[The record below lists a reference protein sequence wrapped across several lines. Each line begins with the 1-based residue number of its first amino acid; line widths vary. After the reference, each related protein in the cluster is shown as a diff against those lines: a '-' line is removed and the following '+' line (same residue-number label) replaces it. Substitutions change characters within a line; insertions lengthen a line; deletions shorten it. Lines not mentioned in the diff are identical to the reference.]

1 MKTSNP
7 SEDHKHP
14 QLESESDIRFNK
26 SLQDLKD
33 LCSQL
38 HFAADSYHSTFLNSN
53 QKQLV
58 VKNTKEYVRNA
69 LVTVVDHLGSVSS
82 NLDHHL
88 SKAGSIYQTE
98 VKINF
103 LNQKLLTCQD
113 YSHKIALAKVSSR
126 EDNLKYNSR
135 YIKPPV
141 SDVLKLNESLRFSAY
156 RFPDILRVFAWSQIT
171 AKARNREDEFKV
183 DEEVPLFLY
192 TCNSY
197 KPSLPLESS
206 VSVPVLAVR
215 DKLSVQPKPQSFQL
229 LDKGKSRRGMLF
241 TKSRRNNDILSI
253 GGSQRT

>member
-7 SEDHKHP
+7 SEEDHKHP
-14 QLESESDIRFNK
+14 QTESENDNRFNK

-38 HFAADSYHSTFLNSN
+38 HFAADSYQSTFLNSN

-69 LVTVVDHLGSVSS
+69 LVTVVDHLGSVSA
-82 NLDHHL
+82 NLDRQL

-98 VKINF
+98 IKINF
-103 LNQKLLTCQD
+103 LNQKLLSCQD
-113 YSHKIALAKVSSR
+113 YSHKIAVAKVSSR
-126 EDNLKYNSR
+126 EDYLKYNSR

-141 SDVLKLNESLRFSAY
+141 SDVLKLNQSLRNSK
-156 RFPDILRVFAWSQIT
+156 D
-171 AKARNREDEFKV
+171 DEFKV

-192 TCNSY
+192 TCNNY
-197 KPSLPLESS
+197 KPSLLLQSS
-206 VSVPVLAVR
+206 SSLPVLAVH

-229 LDKGKSRRGMLF
+229 LDKGKSRRGLLF
-241 TKSRRNNDILSI
+241 TKSRRNNEILSV